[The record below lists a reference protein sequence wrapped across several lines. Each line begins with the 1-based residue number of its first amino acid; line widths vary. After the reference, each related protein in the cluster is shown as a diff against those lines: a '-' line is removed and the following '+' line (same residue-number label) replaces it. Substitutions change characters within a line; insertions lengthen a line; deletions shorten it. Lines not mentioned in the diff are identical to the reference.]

1 MNKPGVKLVDARTQ
15 GEIDGK
21 DLRGI
26 KRGGFIESSVPV
38 YWEDT
43 LDKPL
48 LTFKPAAEI
57 TEAVARQGH
66 PAD

>member
-1 MNKPGVKLVDARTQ
+1 MKLIDARTQ

-21 DLRGI
+21 DLRNI

-43 LDKPL
+43 LDPVTKA
-48 LTFKPAAEI
+48 FKPAARDR
-57 TEAVARQGH
+57 EALSRQRH
-66 PAD
+66 HRRRTM

>member
-1 MNKPGVKLVDARTQ
+1 MKLVDARTQ
-15 GEIDGK
+15 GEIEGK

-43 LDKPL
+43 LDPDD
-48 LTFKPAAEI
+48 EDVQERGGDS
-57 TEAVARQGH
+57 EALSRSRRAGRRTR
-66 PAD
+66 